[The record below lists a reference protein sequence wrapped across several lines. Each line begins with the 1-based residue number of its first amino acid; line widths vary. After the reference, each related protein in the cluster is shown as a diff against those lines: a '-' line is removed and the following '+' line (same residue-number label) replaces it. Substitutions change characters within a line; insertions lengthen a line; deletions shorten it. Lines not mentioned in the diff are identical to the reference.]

1 MRVFGGLGTT
11 AASSLEDRVRSIEDP
26 DGRLVRIGAGGAW
39 ALVRI
44 GLADLDFVWEPD
56 GSFIIV
62 DGELFAIDGRRP
74 RHVHASGH
82 HPLRAF
88 LTRFRAEGPA
98 CLAGVNGSAT
108 IFIWDA
114 AVRRLTLARDRWGFG
129 SCFWMESDGGVLF
142 ASDIRSLIRGDRRS
156 QLDEAAIDLF
166 LAGGFISA
174 PWTSLAHIRKVP
186 AAHCLVAEREG
197 TRLSRYWRASGQP
210 KIRLRLEER
219 KELLEQALTQA
230 IERQLPGDRTPAV
243 LLSGG
248 IDSMYLTALLARTFG
263 VPLPAFTYRYA
274 DYHGKF
280 NESDRA
286 QATARLLG
294 IEHHEMT
301 VGPRD
306 IADSVERILIE
317 HSGPLSYGAHSAI
330 LKDVSR
336 TGVQILYNGQGN
348 GALYP
353 SPTERLGQ
361 RLGGVPGGAAVA
373 SSIER
378 MLGRRLP
385 LSSAAR
391 YAARVGATGLNW
403 RFHAPLTPDAIRRS
417 LYVDPSRLDHAR
429 RASQRLF
436 AAVVAEFAGEDGVE
450 RLAGPLHRL
459 YSADGTL
466 TWSSSFGRAHGLR
479 SRSPYYDND
488 YVDLLYRMR
497 RSGGKREIRELA
509 AKLLPRDLAFAPKV
523 AQTLP
528 ISDWLR
534 GPLSDFLAE
543 RLSARRLLANGVFRH
558 EAVSALRQRHRD
570 GAGSHGWTLWN
581 LLMITEWQ
589 EIVEREAGLYFTEAA
604 HRRANP
610 TPRLVRAV

>member
-1 MRVFGGLGTT
+1 MRVFGGYGTT
-11 AASSLEDRVRSIEDP
+11 AASTLEDRVRSIEDP

-62 DGELFAIDGRRP
+62 DGELFAIEGRRP
-74 RHVHASGH
+74 RHVHASGP
-82 HPLRAF
+82 HPLRAL

-98 CLAGVNGSAT
+98 CLAGVNGSAS
-108 IFIWDA
+108 IIIWDA
-114 AVRRLTLARDRWGFG
+114 AARRLTLSRDRWGFG
-129 SCFWMESDGGVLF
+129 SCFWMESGGGILF
-142 ASDIRSLIRGDRRS
+142 ASDIRSLIRSDPRAR
-156 QLDEAAIDLF
+156 LDEAAIDLF
-166 LAGGFISA
+166 LASGFISA
-174 PWTSLAHIRKVP
+174 PWTSLAHIRKIP

-210 KIRLRLEER
+210 KIQKRLEGR
-219 KELLEQALTQA
+219 KDLLEQALTEA
-230 IERQLPGDRTPAV
+230 VERQLPGRRAPAI

-248 IDSMYLTALLARTFG
+248 IDSMYLTALLARKFE

-317 HSGPLSYGAHSAI
+317 HNGPLSYGAHSAI
-330 LKDVSR
+330 LKEVSR
-336 TGVQILYNGQGN
+336 AGVEVLYNGQGN

-353 SPTERLGQ
+353 SLAERLGQ
-361 RLGGVPGGAAVA
+361 RLGGAPGGATVA
-373 SSIER
+373 SSVER
-378 MLGRRLP
+378 VLGRRLP
-385 LSSAAR
+385 FSSTAR
-391 YAARVGATGLNW
+391 YAARVAATGLNW
-403 RFHAPLTPDAIRRS
+403 RFHAPLTADAIRRS
-417 LYVDPSRLDHAR
+417 LYADPGRLDHAR
-429 RASQRLF
+429 RASERLF
-436 AAVVAEFAGEDGVE
+436 AETVAEFAGEDGAE

-466 TWSSSFGRAHGLR
+466 TWSSSFGRAHGL
-479 SRSPYYDND
+479 SPRSPYYDND
-488 YVDLLYRMR
+488 YVELLYRMR

-509 AKLLPRDLAFAPKV
+509 AKLLPRELALAPKV

-534 GPLSDFLAE
+534 GPLSGHLAE
-543 RLSARRLLANGVFRH
+543 RLSARRLLGNGVFRH
-558 EAVSALRQRHRD
+558 EIVSDLCQRHRE
-570 GAGSHGWTLWN
+570 GTGSHGWTLWN

-604 HRRANP
+604 RRRARP
-610 TPRLVRAV
+610 TPRLAQAV